1 MVMDVSFSEHGK
13 NCHSVVSVQTKSSI
27 TYNPLFIISSLAK
40 SDFFFLWM
48 FWPWNEN
55 IFSREFTLKKK
66 ESMGGCV
73 WTTFPFNTETFLH
86 KNTTKL
92 TNFIKCSWYFLFK
105 NVTRGYLLFSQIH
118 HLFKNHSSWKC
129 TFLHR
134 IHRPKVTVLS
144 RISFLSQGLCL
155 KFKLK
160 ILCEIMTD
168 FPC

>member
-1 MVMDVSFSEHGK
+1 MFHFQNMAK
-13 NCHSVVSVQTKSSI
+13 IATLWSVFKPKAASLT
-27 TYNPLFIISSLAK
+27 TLFLLFYLWLRVI
-40 SDFFFLWM
+40 FFFLWM

>member
-1 MVMDVSFSEHGK
+1 M
-13 NCHSVVSVQTKSSI
+13 
-27 TYNPLFIISSLAK
+27 
-40 SDFFFLWM
+40 
-48 FWPWNEN
+48 
-55 IFSREFTLKKK
+55 
-66 ESMGGCV
+66 
-73 WTTFPFNTETFLH
+73 
-86 KNTTKL
+86 
-92 TNFIKCSWYFLFK
+92 
-105 NVTRGYLLFSQIH
+105 TRGYLLFSQIH

-168 FPC
+168 FPRWIHRKEFYSGQFICQPRKISRRWRYSTAPKIEFEKLTLKHKATSKEMGAEQESNTQNTDPLFGISPPARQGPLRLF